1 MRKKS
6 LIAILVTIL
15 FSASLMIQV
24 VAASVSLES
33 IKNRLTFSVISD
45 EKINDVTKDLNLPQ
59 TMSDAKIVWKS
70 SDENLIRIKGDQGI
84 VSRPPFGEGYAGVL
98 LTAYIIN
105 DSGYAEKNFI
115 ISVKEKEI
123 GYEYSSEI
131 TEAADMFRTTLLS
144 KQNILSMTSDLIIP
158 SIPENMSLTMYSD
171 NTAVLDSQ
179 GKISRSKESVGS
191 CNIYFVISCG
201 YETLKM
207 SFPIRV
213 AAYDDEEIIQLFNE
227 DILWVKAYMNTYVT
241 TPITGNIVLPIT
253 APNGSE
259 IIWSSNSDA
268 ISSDGTIK
276 RSEED
281 VTAELTATI
290 KLDENAADEKFVV
303 VIKKIAPEN
312 PNTGGMK
319 PSTDGGSAGGG
330 GGGGSGGSEPSEPD
344 TPKPDVPN
352 PEDPNVK
359 PEDTET
365 SIFKDVEITHWAYPA
380 ILSLNN
386 AGIVS
391 GYENLYRPNDS
402 ISREECVKI
411 VVLALNIPL
420 SETAHV
426 HFDDVTENDWYYSY
440 VISAYENGIVNGMN
454 ASEFGAG
461 VKITRQDFATIVYN
475 ALKIQETIV
484 EREEFSDHSEI
495 SDYAKKPVYALK
507 AMSIINGRGDN
518 RFAPKESISRAE
530 AAQMIYKTLN
540 VIRGN

>member
-1 MRKKS
+1 MKKKS
-6 LIAILVTIL
+6 LIAFLVTTI
-15 FSASLMIQV
+15 FSVSLIFQV
-24 VAASVSLES
+24 SVMAESLES
-33 IKNRLTFSVISD
+33 IKNRLNFSVISN
-45 EKINDVTKDLNLPQ
+45 EKINDVKNDLNLPL
-59 TMSDAKIVWKS
+59 TLNGARITWKS
-70 SDENLIRIKGDQGI
+70 SDENLISIQGNKGI
-84 VSRPPFGEGYAGVL
+84 VHRPPFGEGYAGVI
-98 LTAYIIN
+98 LTAYIVD

-158 SIPENMSLTMYSD
+158 SIPENMGLTMYSD

-241 TPITGNIVLPIT
+241 TPITGNVVLPIT

-303 VIKKIAPEN
+303 VIKKSAPEN

-319 PSTDGGSAGGG
+319 PSTDGGSSGGG
-330 GGGGSGGSEPSEPD
+330 GGGGSGGSEPS
-344 TPKPDVPN
+344 
-352 PEDPNVK
+352 K
-359 PEDTET
+359 PEEPTTPSIDITT
-365 SIFKDVEITHWAYPA
+365 SLFKDVETTYWAYPA

-402 ISREECVKI
+402 ISREECVKM

-420 SETAHV
+420 SETTNT

-440 VISAYENGIVNGMN
+440 VTSAYESGIVNGMN
-454 ASEFGAG
+454 ANEFGAG

-475 ALKIQETIV
+475 ALKTQETTAPDA
-484 EREEFSDHSEI
+484 EEFTDHSEI
-495 SDYAKKPVYALK
+495 SDYARVPVYALK
-507 AMSIINGRGDN
+507 ALSIINGRGDN
-518 RFAPKESISRAE
+518 IFAPRESISRAE
-530 AAQMIYKTLN
+530 AAQMLYKTLN
-540 VIRGN
+540 VIRGS